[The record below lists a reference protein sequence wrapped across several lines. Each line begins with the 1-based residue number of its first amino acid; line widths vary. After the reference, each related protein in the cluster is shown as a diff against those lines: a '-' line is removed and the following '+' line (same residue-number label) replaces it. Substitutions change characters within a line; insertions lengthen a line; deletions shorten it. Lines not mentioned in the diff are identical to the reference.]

1 MIHSLQSQGK
11 ADCDDFQRR
20 TVDFGYASWAC
31 PLKVQGLLRFDE
43 DGEFVLKQADLKS
56 GQQNKDGCALRIC
69 LMTYRGNPT
78 CGGQGVY
85 IQYLSRA
92 LKELGHEVDVLSGP
106 PYPELAEGIALHKI
120 PGLDLY
126 NPEHLFKV
134 RKIRDLASLVN
145 QFEFISMCSGGFPEP
160 FTFGIR
166 AHRHLRKRQKK
177 YDIVHDNQS
186 LSYGL
191 LGIVRS
197 GYPTVATI
205 HHPITVDRDAEI
217 GAAEGW
223 LRRMKARRWYAFL
236 TMQKRVSRRL
246 SHIITVSN
254 SSRADIGREFRIPAE
269 RFRVVPN
276 GINLDCFYPL
286 NGIKRA
292 DHQILVTN
300 SADTPLKGLRY
311 LLEAVAEIRR
321 ERKIRLVVIGKPKTD
336 GVIERLVAELSL
348 GDTVR
353 FTGRIPHEEFAR
365 HYAES
370 TMAVIPSLYE
380 GFGMPAGEAMA
391 CGVPVIS
398 TSGGA
403 LPEVIGDAGI
413 LVPPAD
419 KLALREAIL
428 ALLNDPE
435 RRRRL
440 GEAGLARVKNSL
452 TWRHAAQKTVEV
464 YREAIDAHRRL

>member
-1 MIHSLQSQGK
+1 M
-11 ADCDDFQRR
+11 
-20 TVDFGYASWAC
+20 
-31 PLKVQGLLRFDE
+31 
-43 DGEFVLKQADLKS
+43 KQADLKG
-56 GQQNKDGCALRIC
+56 GQQNRDGNALRIC

-85 IQYLSRA
+85 VQYLSRA

-106 PYPELAEGIALHKI
+106 PYPELAEGISLHKI

-134 RKIRDLASLVN
+134 RKFRELSSLVN
-145 QFEFISMCSGGFPEP
+145 QFEFLSMCSGGFPEP

-166 AHRHLRKRQKK
+166 AHRHLRKRQIK

-236 TMQKRVSRRL
+236 NMQKRVSRRM

-254 SSRADIGREFRIPAE
+254 CSRADIGREFRIPAE

-276 GINLDCFYPL
+276 GINLDYFYPM
-286 NGIKRA
+286 NGVKRA

-321 ERKIRLVVIGKPKTD
+321 EREIRLVVIGKPKTD

-353 FTGRIPHEEFAR
+353 FTGRISHEEFAR
-365 HYAES
+365 YYAEA

-398 TSGGA
+398 TTGGA

-419 KLALREAIL
+419 KSALKEAIL

-440 GEAGLARVKNSL
+440 GEAGLARVKSSL

-464 YREAIDAHRRL
+464 YREAMDAHRRL

>member
-1 MIHSLQSQGK
+1 M
-11 ADCDDFQRR
+11 
-20 TVDFGYASWAC
+20 
-31 PLKVQGLLRFDE
+31 
-43 DGEFVLKQADLKS
+43 KQADLKG
-56 GQQNKDGCALRIC
+56 GQQNRDGNALRIC

-85 IQYLSRA
+85 VQYLSRA

-106 PYPELAEGIALHKI
+106 PYPELAEGISLHKI

-134 RKIRDLASLVN
+134 RKFRELSSLVN
-145 QFEFISMCSGGFPEP
+145 QFEFLSMCSGGFPEP

-166 AHRHLRKRQKK
+166 AHRHLRKRQIK

-236 TMQKRVSRRL
+236 NMQKRVSRRM

-254 SSRADIGREFRIPAE
+254 CSRADIGREFRIPAE

-276 GINLDCFYPL
+276 GINLDYFYPM
-286 NGIKRA
+286 NGVKRA

-321 ERKIRLVVIGKPKTD
+321 EREIRLVVIGKPKTD

-365 HYAES
+365 YYAEA

-398 TSGGA
+398 TTGGA

-419 KLALREAIL
+419 KSALKEAIL

-440 GEAGLARVKNSL
+440 GEAGLARVKSSL

-464 YREAIDAHRRL
+464 YREAMDAHRRL